1 MSNWNN
7 GGGWG
12 GGKRAPKPRPTHGPE
27 HELEPRI
34 EAILRKDRNVPKNYH
49 SPGESPSRETLL
61 LEGDPER
68 SSIEV
73 PKVAMI
79 FKQAGYPLNHD
90 QYPPIKKFNSE
101 YPDSNYYFVHTGPVF
116 WKNDENF
123 RHIPTYSRYVID
135 RFGRV
140 LNAVTGVTVQPENE
154 RMYKLVSDGPA
165 FSNNPFWVAKDV
177 LLMLAFSTL
186 PENFIDYGGGT
197 YSHELKVDADKG
209 EYTWVARP
217 QVKVRNSETGQT
229 KLYPNFPEF
238 IECAVKDFQQAGEL
252 RRHLRKP
259 IEGVLSVGPFQIKLA
274 EEVAMPELPKA
285 GDSSTAAPVKEE
297 APVASTETQVED
309 VDIDFGD
316 IEF

>member
-1 MSNWNN
+1 MSNWQ
-7 GGGWG
+7 GGGGNW
-12 GGKRAPKPRPTHGPE
+12 GGKRAPKPRPQHGPE

-49 SPGESPSRETLL
+49 SPGESPSRETIL

-68 SSIEV
+68 QSIEV
-73 PKVAMI
+73 PKAAML

-101 YPDSNYYFVHTGPVF
+101 YPDSNYYFVHSGPVF
-116 WKNDENF
+116 WKKDENF

-140 LNAVTGVTVQPENE
+140 LNACTGVAVQPEND
-154 RMYKLVSDGPA
+154 RMYKLVADGPA
-165 FSNNPFWVAKDV
+165 FSNNPYWAAKDT

-197 YSHELKVDADKG
+197 YSHELKVDAEKG

-217 QVKVRNSETGQT
+217 AVKVRNGETGQT
-229 KLYPNFPEF
+229 KLYRNFPEF
-238 IECAVKDFQQAGEL
+238 IECAVKDFQQAGDL
-252 RRHLRKP
+252 RRQIRTP
-259 IEGVLSVGPFQIKLA
+259 IDGVLTVGPFQIKLA
-274 EEVAMPELPKA
+274 EETAMPELPVA
-285 GDSSTAAPVKEE
+285 SESSSTAAVSEPAPAAATQEE
-297 APVASTETQVED
+297 T
-309 VDIDFGD
+309 VDIDFD
-316 IEF
+316 DLEF